1 MDKKPRVGCAVM
13 LMKGSKMLL
22 GRRNDNPEKADSL
35 LHGEGTWTMPGGGM
49 GFHENPKDCAR
60 REAREET
67 GIEVGDLDLISVTN
81 DKVHDA
87 HFITLGFKCTD
98 FSGEAKLM
106 EPDEIVEWKWFSFDE
121 IPGNLFFP
129 TRKIIENYRNNN
141 ILHEGD

>member
-1 MDKKPRVGCAVM
+1 MDKKPMVGCAVM
-13 LMKGSKMLL
+13 LMKGNKVLL
-22 GRRNDNPEKADSL
+22 GKRHNNPEKSDSL

-49 GFHENPKDCAR
+49 NFHENPKDCAR

-67 GIEVGDLDLISVTN
+67 GIEVGDFDLISVTN

-87 HFITLGFKCTD
+87 HFVTPGFKCTD
-98 FSGEAKLM
+98 FSGEAKIM

-121 IPGNLFFP
+121 IPDNLFFP

-141 ILHEGD
+141 ILHGDD